1 MIARNYFLIAAM
13 FTARTSKPIKTY
25 TQRQTMKNK
34 SLILAALA
42 IAICV
47 VGCKQS
53 NMADENSTASDTNS
67 PPAQQ
72 LQNAKEVATN
82 AWQDVK
88 TSTSNAWSNVKE
100 GTTNAWADIKDSME
114 TTKDYS
120 YDKKDAFVAGA
131 SADLDA
137 LDQKI
142 TELADKSA
150 TASDSVKAD
159 AQTKLQELRDKRAA
173 LDKKLDGVK
182 NATEA
187 DWNDSKA
194 GFQNS
199 YDDVKDSLKQDWQW
213 LEDKLSS

>member
-82 AWQDVK
+82 ALQQTRDA
-88 TSTSNAWSNVKE
+88 TTNAWAKVKE
-100 GTTNAWADIKDSME
+100 GTTNAWADIKDSMQ
-114 TTKDYS
+114 TTKDYT

-142 TELADKSA
+142 KELSDKA
-150 TASDSVKAD
+150 AAASDSVKAD
-159 AQTKLQELRDKRAA
+159 AQPKLQDLRDKRAT
-173 LDKKLDGVK
+173 LDKKLDNIK

-187 DWNDSKA
+187 DWNDTKTA
-194 GFQNS
+194 FQNS
-199 YDDVKDSLKQDWQW
+199 YDDVKNSLKQAWQW
-213 LEDKLSS
+213 IHDKLNS